1 MLKYLS
7 TFFISLFAVSTI
19 VVVAYLLGVTSFS
32 FAWVLNFM
40 LMMAVSSIMQ
50 TLKPKL
56 TAKYFECKQWEADGK
71 VYRWLGVHI
80 FRKLL
85 VWIGWEKLHKAAN
98 PVKKD
103 LGALKQL
110 EYNTRQ
116 SDFGHL
122 VIFFIVLAV
131 TFFVA
136 YQYGLQQSLWLVF
149 LNVVLNIY
157 PIMVQRYNRPRLQ
170 RAIQI
175 YSNLPFVPFRAELN
189 HQ

>member
-1 MLKYLS
+1 MLKYLG

-19 VVVAYLLGVTSFS
+19 VAVAYLLGVTSFS

-50 TLKPKL
+50 TFKPRF
-56 TAKYFECKQWEADGK
+56 TAKYFDSKQWEAGGK
-71 VYRWLGVHI
+71 VYKWFGVNV

-85 VWIGWEKLHKAAN
+85 VWVGWEKLHKAVS

-116 SDFGHL
+116 ADFGHL
-122 VIFFIVLAV
+122 VIFFIVMAF
-131 TFFVA
+131 TIWVA
-136 YQYGLQQSLWLVF
+136 YQEGIAQSWWLF
-149 LNVVLNIY
+149 SLNVILNVY

-170 RAIQI
+170 KAIQV
-175 YSNLPFVPFRAELN
+175 YGKLSAVPSTAPIS
-189 HQ
+189 